1 MTRQTIMV
9 QKKNLKNFHGNK
21 IMNWTRK
28 HGTLKFTP
36 PHMNYVLVETREAFK
51 LSSAKIT

>member
-1 MTRQTIMV
+1 
-9 QKKNLKNFHGNK
+9 
-21 IMNWTRK
+21 MNWTRK